1 MLSRPHVLASSPNCK
16 AVLNH
21 VEGKNTTDCDRQR
34 GRCATH
40 DNAAILRH
48 AMLVARDWITR
59 HDRMGALTFSQVSLM
74 YDSAL
79 SILHLQVTQYEYLS
93 P

>member
-1 MLSRPHVLASSPNCK
+1 
-16 AVLNH
+16 
-21 VEGKNTTDCDRQR
+21 
-34 GRCATH
+34 
-40 DNAAILRH
+40 
-48 AMLVARDWITR
+48 MLVARDWITR